1 MAERDSRPADE
12 PAVAGRDASEPD
24 GRAAEPARV
33 DAADSAQTAA
43 QTAARTAAPTGAVE
57 ATDARRRA
65 AEAADRARTERR
77 RAEQAGA
84 EAHAAAEAAE
94 AAEAHAAAEAA
105 VAARVDAQAEGDAE
119 VAADA
124 AAGADPILDHAARRR
139 EAGADEENPFG
150 RPGRPMS
157 RRSPFRVGFSAA
169 VGVGLVYLLYRALVN
184 AQSVLVLVLVAAVLA
199 IGLNPTVSRLERLGM
214 RRGLAVAV
222 VFFGAVLFFSA
233 IGYAILPPLVEQ
245 AARFVQALPS
255 YIQDLEHN
263 RRLADLDRRFGIF
276 DKLQAYLT
284 SRDLSQRAA
293 SNLLTIGSTIASL
306 VFKGLTV
313 LILTLYFLSSFNTIT
328 HTAYRLVPRT
338 RRARATL
345 LGDEIL
351 SRVGGYVAGA
361 FIVALIAGTASL
373 IWLSAWNVPYP
384 LALALVVMIT
394 DIIPLVGATIGAIAV
409 TTITFFV
416 SIPVGIATAI
426 FFVVYQQVENYLIYP
441 RVMKRSVDVNPA
453 AAIVAAL
460 VGGTLLGIVGALLAV
475 PVTAAIQ
482 LILRE
487 VVLPRQDAV

>member
-1 MAERDSRPADE
+1 MTERDSRPADE